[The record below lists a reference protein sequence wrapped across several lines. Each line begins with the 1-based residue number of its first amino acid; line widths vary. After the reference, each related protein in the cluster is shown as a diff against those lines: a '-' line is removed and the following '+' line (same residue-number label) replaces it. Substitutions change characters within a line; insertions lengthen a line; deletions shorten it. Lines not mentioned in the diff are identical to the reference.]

1 VVWEGQY
8 MINEHEKLFFMLSK
22 TFYRYF
28 WKNLIILFS
37 TSLMAM
43 IVFIGGILNFIK
55 GTEDIKIVFLCLIIF
70 IVVLT
75 VTILGMKPFFRDM
88 KLVKMEKYD
97 NITGKI
103 VKYRRVVH
111 GGDPD
116 TITYYPTI
124 RDINKEWIEVEVKA
138 EKTELNQIY
147 HCVYLPNTKI
157 AVCEKR

>member
-1 VVWEGQY
+1 MVWEGQY

-37 TSLMAM
+37 TSLMAL
-43 IVFIGGILNFIK
+43 IVFIGGVLNFLK
-55 GTEDIKIVFLCLIIF
+55 GTEDIKIVFMCLIIF

-75 VTILGMKPFFRDM
+75 VTILGMKPFFKDM

-124 RDINKEWIEVEVKA
+124 RDINKEWVEVEVKA

>member
-37 TSLMAM
+37 TSLMAL
-43 IVFIGGILNFIK
+43 IVFIGGVLNFLK
-55 GTEDIKIVFLCLIIF
+55 GTEDIKIVFMCLIIF

-75 VTILGMKPFFRDM
+75 VTILGMKPFFKDM

-124 RDINKEWIEVEVKA
+124 RDINKEWVEVEVKA